1 MAPEDSRPWSHY
13 HVPEAKIHHKSV
25 GLTGGHH
32 DLFMI
37 DRIRKHFG
45 PVRPGSSREFNRA
58 E

>member
-1 MAPEDSRPWSHY
+1 MAN
-13 HVPEAKIHHKSV
+13 HHKSV

-37 DRIRKHFG
+37 DHILKAIQPG
-45 PVRPGSSREFNRA
+45 PQDRRRSGEFNRA